1 MTLRTGSRVVVLAV
15 VALGLGCDD
24 GDAVTAGVRIAPV
37 GKPWATLSEWQLFSD
52 AAHQVPA
59 EGVLPY
65 EVISPLFSDYTAKHR
80 FLWLPTG
87 EQVTY
92 RDDAAWELPIGA
104 IVIKTFAYPIDER
117 DASKGERILETRLLV
132 HEASGWVPHTY
143 VWDEA
148 QTTAVRKVAGTF
160 IETSWVDAAGATQQ
174 HRYVVPSGSE
184 CLECH
189 GHLPETKL
197 LGLKTAQLDRAGL
210 DGGNQIDGFAAAG
223 WFSNTVTNEPARVK
237 FAAPDDAAATLT
249 MKARSYLDANCA
261 HCHSRGGDAN
271 SKALYLDF
279 PSTEPA
285 SNSAANWGVCKIPTS
300 AGGATCGHVYD
311 VVPGNADESVMIC
324 RMLSTQGSDQM
335 PPIGRALAH
344 AEGVELVREWID
356 AMEPS
361 GCGN

>member
-1 MTLRTGSRVVVLAV
+1 MRVAAIALVLMI
-15 VALGLGCDD
+15 GFGCDD
-24 GDAVTAGVRIAPV
+24 EAAVTKGVRVAPA
-37 GKPWATLSEWQLFSD
+37 GKPWATLAEWQLFAD

-65 EVISPLFSDYTAKHR
+65 EVISPLFSDYTSKHR
-80 FLWLPTG
+80 FVWLPEG
-87 EQVTY
+87 AKITY
-92 RDDAAWELPIGA
+92 RDDGAWELPVGA
-104 IVIKTFAYPIDER
+104 IVIKTFAYPVDAR

-132 HEASGWVPHTY
+132 HEVTGWEPHTY

-148 QTTAVRKVAGTF
+148 QTTATHKVAGTF
-160 IETSWVDAAGATQQ
+160 VETSWIDETGATQE

-184 CLECH
+184 CRECH

-197 LGLKTAQLDRAGL
+197 LGVKTAQLDRDGL
-210 DGGNQIDGFAAAG
+210 DGEGQIDRFAAAG
-223 WFSNTVTNEPARVK
+223 WFSNTVTNEAARVK
-237 FAAPDDAAATLT
+237 FAAPDDAGADLTL
-249 MKARSYLDANCA
+249 KARSYLDANCA
-261 HCHSRGGDAN
+261 HCHSKGGDAN

-279 PSTEPA
+279 ASTDPA
-285 SNSAANWGVCKIPTS
+285 SNTAANWGVCKIPTS

-311 VVPGNADESVMIC
+311 VVPGDADASVMIC
-324 RMLSTQGSDQM
+324 RMLSTEGSDQM